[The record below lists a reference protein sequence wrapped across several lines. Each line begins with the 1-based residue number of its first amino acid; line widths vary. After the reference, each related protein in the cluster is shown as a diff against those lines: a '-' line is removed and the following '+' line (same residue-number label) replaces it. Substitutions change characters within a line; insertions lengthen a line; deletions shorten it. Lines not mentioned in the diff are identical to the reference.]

1 MTSKIPVLA
10 FFTLLAAARTFSGA
24 DLNFGELNQTFTAP
38 TLNHAVKV
46 PIGNKNFSLNVMIAE
61 FEPPANTTTDL
72 QNPRVAATIY
82 ELSWPWNTTI
92 NETLKTLE
100 GVEEPRFCV
109 SIPLGPIPDSVT
121 KAYKE
126 TDLGDCTNALGE
138 QCTKDL
144 KNQGFAPGVGCN
156 TPIPESCS
164 GKLGSGSVGSAR
176 KFYPMSRQITR
187 FILTLRQHCSI
198 LSRSITAL
206 MRKAKHDLLTR
217 LLRSIRLGTI
227 HCSSMM
233 CSVFM
238 CCSSLAVEVPL
249 SASGLLITRFQV
261 QWLDRV
267 EACALLRYWPS
278 APCYSC
284 FEMMQLKISYDTIK
298 STWNEPIADLKV
310 PRWKVRLK

>member
-1 MTSKIPVLA
+1 S
-10 FFTLLAAARTFSGA
+10 LAAARTFSGA
-24 DLNFGELNQTFTAP
+24 DLNFGELDRTFTAP
-38 TLNHAVKV
+38 TINHAVKV
-46 PIGNKNFSLNVMIAE
+46 PIGNQSFSLNVMIAE

-138 QCTKDL
+138 QCTRDL
-144 KNQGFAPGVGCN
+144 KNQGFAPDVGCN

-164 GKLGSGSVGSAR
+164 GKLGSGSIGSA
-176 KFYPMSRQITR
+176 P
-187 FILTLRQHCSI
+187 
-198 LSRSITAL
+198 
-206 MRKAKHDLLTR
+206 LLNIEQKYYSAYEKSEAR
-217 LLRSIRLGTI
+217 LLLRSIRLGTI

-238 CCSSLAVEVPL
+238 CCFLLAVEAPL

-261 QWLDRV
+261 QWLGQV

-284 FEMMQLKISYDTIK
+284 FETMQLTISYDKIQG
-298 STWNEPIADLKV
+298 A
-310 PRWKVRLK
+310 

>member
-1 MTSKIPVLA
+1 MTSKISVLA
-10 FFTLLAAARTFSGA
+10 FFTVLAAARTFSGA

-38 TLNHAVKV
+38 TINHAVKV

-138 QCTKDL
+138 QCTRDL
-144 KNQGFAPGVGCN
+144 KNQGFAPDVGCN
-156 TPIPESCS
+156 TPILESCS
-164 GKLGSGSVGSAR
+164 GKLGSGSVGSAPLLNR
-176 KFYPMSRQITR
+176 PPPLKDKKSALSNGQEPVPMHDTEIIRDWKGVSEIEPLAREGMLPAVVRGQPRAYLVLPRRNIY
-187 FILTLRQHCSI
+187 
-198 LSRSITAL
+198 RSTGEGYGCGS
-206 MRKAKHDLLTR
+206 DN
-217 LLRSIRLGTI
+217 
-227 HCSSMM
+227 
-233 CSVFM
+233 
-238 CCSSLAVEVPL
+238 
-249 SASGLLITRFQV
+249 
-261 QWLDRV
+261 
-267 EACALLRYWPS
+267 
-278 APCYSC
+278 
-284 FEMMQLKISYDTIK
+284 FET
-298 STWNEPIADLKV
+298 T
-310 PRWKVRLK
+310 